1 MRTGLCGYHR
11 AVQPLL
17 LRLNRPII
25 AIIAV
30 AAIAGGI
37 RFWHLSQPSDLV
49 FDEIYYPKVACIY
62 AGWSDS
68 VCQINSSDE
77 HYWRTNKWD
86 VGSWVH
92 PPLGKW
98 MIAMGIKM
106 FGMRA
111 FGWRFMGALEGTLIA
126 VMVALMAQLLWGRPL
141 WTFLAGLLLAVESLN
156 VVMSRVGLLDI
167 HLEFWIVLGYLF
179 LLLDRR
185 WIERRTPPDPEP
197 LEVPDA
203 EGETV
208 SVTPRW
214 TGVASPLWRPW
225 RFAAGAALGA
235 ACAVKWSAITALV
248 AAGLLSYIW
257 ETSRRRRGD
266 TSRGRAFFRAFTMET
281 FGLTMAFLLLPV
293 VVYVATWIPWFHHFG
308 WSASAFWQD
317 HLEMWR
323 YHAGLKE
330 FALDPK
336 THQYTPTHPYYS
348 RPWTWLP
355 MVRPVNFFENE
366 TGGSIRQIIAIGNPA
381 IFWAT
386 IWAAPYAAFAW
397 WRKRDWRAGFILVPF
412 LFQYLAWFPVAR
424 PQFFFYVLPCTP
436 FMVLAVIYAIRDLSD
451 ARVVQRDRET
461 GEVAVDPETGV
472 PAISRLH
479 PYRPFAWAVVL
490 LAVGL
495 FLWFWPVLSAS
506 PISHEH
512 WKLIVWFQRW
522 A

>member
-1 MRTGLCGYHR
+1 MPGYHR
-11 AVQPLL
+11 SVQPLPQ
-17 LRLNRPII
+17 RLNKPLV
-25 AIIAV
+25 AILAV

-37 RFWHLSQPSDLV
+37 RLWHLSQPPDFV

-62 AGWSDS
+62 AGWSDD
-68 VCQINSSDE
+68 VCKVDSSDE
-77 HYWRTNKWD
+77 KYWRTNKWD

-98 MIAMGIKM
+98 MTAMGIKA
-106 FGMRA
+106 FGMRS
-111 FGWRFMGALEGTLIA
+111 FGWRFMSALEGTLIA
-126 VMVALMAQLLWGRPL
+126 VMVASMAQLLFSSPL

-156 VVMSRVGLLDI
+156 VVMSRVGLLDV

-185 WIERRTPPDPEP
+185 WIDRRTPPEPEP
-197 LEVPDA
+197 MEVEGPD
-203 EGETV
+203 GEAVTV
-208 SVTPRW
+208 MPRRA
-214 TGVASPLWRPW
+214 GVPSPLWRPW

-235 ACAVKWSAITALV
+235 ACAVKWSAVTALV
-248 AAGLLSYIW
+248 AAGVLSYIW

-281 FGLTMAFLLLPV
+281 FGLTMAFILLPA
-293 VVYVATWIPWFHHFG
+293 VVYVFTWIPWFHHFG
-308 WSASAFWQD
+308 WSASAFWKD

-336 THQYTPTHPYYS
+336 TKQYTPTHPYYS

-355 MVRPVNFFENE
+355 MVRPVSFYVKDLG
-366 TGGSIRQIIAIGNPA
+366 TDIRQILAIGNPA
-381 IFWAT
+381 IFWAS
-386 IWAAPYAAFAW
+386 IWAVPYAGFAW

-436 FMVLAVIYAIRDLSD
+436 FMVLGVIYALRDLSD
-451 ARVVQRDRET
+451 ARLIQRDKAT
-461 GEVAVDPETGV
+461 GEVAVDPETGA
-472 PAISRLH
+472 PAISELH
-479 PYRPFAWAVVL
+479 PYRPLAWVVVL
-490 LAVGL
+490 LSVGL
-495 FLWFWPVLSAS
+495 FLWFWPVLTAGQ
-506 PISHEH
+506 ISDTH
-512 WKLIVWFQRW
+512 WRFIVWFPGW
-522 A
+522 S

>member
-1 MRTGLCGYHR
+1 M
-11 AVQPLL
+11 
-17 LRLNRPII
+17 
-25 AIIAV
+25 

-62 AGWSDS
+62 AGWSDD
-68 VCQINSSDE
+68 VCLIKSSDE

-111 FGWRFMGALEGTLIA
+111 FGWRFMSALEGTLIA

-185 WIERRTPPDPEP
+185 WIDRRTPPDPEP
-197 LEVPDA
+197 LEVPDG

-208 SVTPRW
+208 TVTPRW

-248 AAGLLSYIW
+248 AAGVLSYIW

-266 TSRGRAFFRAFTMET
+266 ATRGRAFFQAFTMET
-281 FGLTMAFLLLPV
+281 FGVTLAFLLLPAA
-293 VVYVATWIPWFHHFG
+293 VYVATWIPWFHHFG

-330 FALDPK
+330 FALDTK
-336 THQYTPTHPYYS
+336 SHQYTPTHPYYS

-355 MVRPVNFFENE
+355 MVRPVNFFENQ

-381 IFWAT
+381 IFWGT
-386 IWAAPYAAFAW
+386 IWAAPYTAYAW

-412 LFQYLAWFPVAR
+412 LLQYLAWFPVAR

-436 FMVLAVIYAIRDLSD
+436 FMVLGLVYALRDASD
-451 ARVVQRDRET
+451 ARLVQRDKQT
-461 GEVAVDPETGV
+461 GEVALDPETGK
-472 PAISRLH
+472 PAISQLH
-479 PYRPFAWAVVL
+479 PYRPVAWIVVI
-490 LAVGL
+490 LAFGL

-506 PISHEH
+506 PISQTH
-512 WKLIVWFQRW
+512 WKSIVWFQRW